1 MSRLIFGQQDSL
13 SNPTNPAN
21 DLVILNDSN
30 FSNSGISIGPG
41 GIFENMRMSYSIP
54 DSMGKIATDNLKLQT
69 SNLYMQGLGDA
80 TAASKNFRYMVLDP
94 LTGKVNQ
101 GFSHY
106 KGDLNTDLTVVKNDI
121 LLLKQAAGLPVIV
134 PADYSKYVSYASF
147 GLNIIVIIVI
157 IILFV
162 KLLNLHKKVDKQNA
176 SSPNSYNQAYGG
188 PQGGYGGPQ
197 GGYGGPQGGYG
208 GPQGG
213 YSGPQGGYSGPQ
225 GGYGD
230 NQGGYGGNQGGYGG
244 NQGGYGG
251 NQGGYGGN
259 QGGDNQGYSGRKF

>member
-80 TAASKNFRYMVLDP
+80 TSTNKQFRYMVLDP

-101 GFSHY
+101 GYSHY
-106 KGDLNTDLTVVKNDI
+106 QGDLNTDLTVVKNDI
-121 LLLKQAAGLPVIV
+121 LLLKQSAGLPVIV

-157 IILFV
+157 IILFI
-162 KLLNLHKKVDKQNA
+162 KLLNLHKKVEKQNS

-188 PQGGYGGPQ
+188 NQGW
-197 GGYGGPQGGYG
+197 
-208 GPQGG
+208 
-213 YSGPQGGYSGPQ
+213 SGPT
-225 GGYGD
+225 
-230 NQGGYGGNQGGYGG
+230 QGGYGGNQGGYGG

-259 QGGDNQGYSGRKF
+259 QDGYGGNQGGYGGNQSGYGDNQGYSGRKF